1 MPEDEEQHEDEERH
15 EDEECRGDKEEEEE
29 EEEEGAAGGGSTTSG
44 GSGIYL
50 RGPASLPQRPI
61 PPHRWSLIRPD
72 GEK

>member
-15 EDEECRGDKEEEEE
+15 EDEECRGDKEEEE